1 MTAYSVD
8 ANVLFR
14 VFKSET
20 PVIEY
25 LESLEI
31 AVDLTVYIECIQGS
45 KSNEE
50 KRKIENYLDNFPL
63 ILISKES
70 SMLALE
76 LIRKYSNSNGLL
88 LGDAL
93 IAANA
98 LKNNLTVVTYNLD
111 DFKFIDGLQVT
122 RPEI

>member
-1 MTAYSVD
+1 MTAYSID
-8 ANVLFR
+8 ANVFFR

-20 PVIEY
+20 PIIEY
-25 LESLEI
+25 LESLKV

-63 ILISKES
+63 VLISKDS

-98 LKNNLTVVTYNLD
+98 LKNDLTLVTFNLD
-111 DFKFIDGLQVT
+111 DFKFIDGLRVV